1 MSQVIDPFGALT
13 EVDLS
18 EGPTSFYSLKRL
30 AEAGVA
36 DLDRLPYSIRISHIA
51 TAPGFRIA
59 TMYAEKF
66 ENSRD

>member
-36 DLDRLPYSIRISHIA
+36 DLDRLPYSIRILL
-51 TAPGFRIA
+51 
-59 TMYAEKF
+59 
-66 ENSRD
+66 ENVLRHSGKGTYPRKTYQR